1 MTNFK
6 CDEDQALV
14 FVDGVQQPILV
25 AGTWDVADDTAQA
38 MNAVIGAGK
47 DGSFYSDRATDLV
60 PDTRCWLDYPMVG
73 YYVDGDALRT
83 GRRTGYVVTD
93 DGRKDTR
100 NV

>member
-6 CDEDQALV
+6 CDVDQALV

-25 AGTWDVADDTAQA
+25 AGTWDIADHTALDLNYA
-38 MNAVIGAGK
+38 IGTGK
-47 DGSFYSDRATDLV
+47 DGTFYSDRATDLA
-60 PDTRCWLDYPMVG
+60 PDTRALLDYPMVG

-93 DGRKDTR
+93 DARA
-100 NV
+100 